1 MAWPPKARAGDGLH
15 FYFCSVWI
23 SDLKCFFPH
32 GSFVRMF
39 LDVLGLFCNE
49 FICLKQWQHKF
60 SVEWG
65 ERSASLFLGFLIRE
79 YLFIHAEKGSC
90 FTQCCFLFWVKS
102 RPAWLLVSLW
112 FFFFSVGPLNFHH
125 LLHSS
130 FATKLSRHEFPEAM
144 PSQIATFKY
153 FLVSF
158 LSVP

>member
-1 MAWPPKARAGDGLH
+1 MHELDLESILGETEDGHWVSDAVPTAEEESREPEEGSKWGVRTELMAWPPKARAGDGLH

-65 ERSASLFLGFLIRE
+65 ERSASLTRLLDSRVL
-79 YLFIHAEKGSC
+79 YSIHAEKGSC
-90 FTQCCFLFWVKS
+90 FTQCCFLF
-102 RPAWLLVSLW
+102 
-112 FFFFSVGPLNFHH
+112 
-125 LLHSS
+125 
-130 FATKLSRHEFPEAM
+130 LSEE
-144 PSQIATFKY
+144 
-153 FLVSF
+153 
-158 LSVP
+158 